1 MLIKETSFKDPD
13 IPKRCKKKK
22 QAKSII
28 RTEKKNDFYIKKK
41 NKYQDVHLEI
51 ENILFFVK
59 FKKRIS

>member
-22 QAKSII
+22 KQAKSII
-28 RTEKKNDFYIKKK
+28 RTEKKDFYIKK